1 MTQTDHIHAILPGGH
16 LPELSYSNLNDKL
29 LEKSP
34 TPTLVAGTC
43 LAKLL
48 IGTKYGFFLQ
58 NLVFIYYL

>member
-48 IGTKYGFFLQ
+48 IGKK
-58 NLVFIYYL
+58 